1 MDYCQW
7 INGVLESIESY
18 NHDETLEAEIKL
30 KDYENSLL
38 PEKLAL
44 EASDKK
50 TARKIIEMEC
60 MLKGTLVDRLIRMP
74 STRDTCKKIKKS
86 SKK

>member
-1 MDYCQW
+1 M
-7 INGVLESIESY
+7 ESIESY

-38 PEKLAL
+38 PEKLVL

-50 TARKIIEMEC
+50 TARNIIEMEC
-60 MLKGTLVDRLIRMP
+60 MLKGTLVDRLIRIP
-74 STRDTCKKIKKS
+74 STRDTYKKI
-86 SKK
+86 